1 MKLGMTKW
9 LPLAL
14 CTLAACSG
22 PQVPPSAPLTADPPH
37 SSASADPGSAE
48 TELDRG
54 VAYLKSDRLE
64 DARSHLERSLQLKA
78 TGDAHYYLGVVKE
91 KLHDV
96 PGAEEAYKKSLEL
109 DGKLTE
115 AAINLGAIYLD
126 DPPRPD
132 LAIAVLEAALAKGP
146 GDARL
151 TQNLAYAYGLKGDV
165 AGASKQYD
173 AALSKGDDAMV
184 RFAYGT
190 MLFEHKE
197 LEKAAEQLKKALAGV
212 KDDAPL
218 LVTLGRMLGGSKAYG
233 ECVAAFDRAIKIKAT
248 EPEWFVRRGT
258 CRHEIKDEAGA
269 QSDFQA
275 AIKVDPKFAAAHYYL
290 GLSLLETRKPNS
302 AIAALE
308 KAALLGGDI
317 AKAAK
322 AKLKVLTKK

>member
-1 MKLGMTKW
+1 MI
-9 LPLAL
+9 
-14 CTLAACSG
+14 
-22 PQVPPSAPLTADPPH
+22 
-37 SSASADPGSAE
+37 
-48 TELDRG
+48 
-54 VAYLKSDRLE
+54 
-64 DARSHLERSLQLKA
+64 
-78 TGDAHYYLGVVKE
+78 KE
-91 KLHDV
+91 KQRDL
-96 PGAEEAYKKSLEL
+96 PGAEESYKKALAL
-109 DGKLTE
+109 DGRLIE
-115 AAINLGAIYLD
+115 AATNLSAIYLE

-132 LAIAVLEAALAKGP
+132 EAIAVLQAAQAKSP

-151 TQNLAYAYGLKGDV
+151 SQNLAFALGLKGDV

-173 AALSKGDDAMV
+173 DALAKGDDAMV

-197 LEKAAEQLKKALAGV
+197 LEKAAEQLKKALAGA

-233 ECVAAFDRAIKIKAT
+233 DCVTAFDRAIKIKAT

-302 AIAALE
+302 AIAELE

-322 AKLKVLTKK
+322 VKLKVLTKK